1 MEAAN
6 PQDGF
11 DVPPDRALLVVDMM
25 RYSQI
30 PEAKMAVV
38 RSDLDDILSTEF
50 TESRLPDPRSLGGG
64 YKDTGDGAIFVLPA
78 EHLARL
84 VDPLLTNLNAALQRY
99 DRQRLAS
106 SPAIRLRAGIHVG
119 PLTPGHR
126 GDAINEAC
134 RLADSTVVRQAM
146 AAAVDNGSFLAA
158 ALSETVYRRTVHA
171 GRTPSLHPR
180 QLLTTTARVEGK
192 EGFEEV
198 CRLLVPGLAPVVL
211 EPYLTETDDQPVPQP
226 QSPSQ
231 ENAAKRQGEGRQ
243 ADVRQ
248 KGKASG
254 KARIVQ
260 VGGNYITGPEQS

>member
-1 MEAAN
+1 M
-6 PQDGF
+6 
-11 DVPPDRALLVVDMM
+11 VVDMM

-50 TESRLPDPRSLGGG
+50 AESQLPDPHSLSEAF
-64 YKDTGDGAIFVLPA
+64 KDTGDGAITVLPA
-78 EHLARL
+78 QHLARL
-84 VDPLLTNLNAALQRY
+84 VDPLLTNLNAALHRY
-99 DRQRLAS
+99 NAQRLAS
-106 SPAIRLRAGIHVG
+106 HPAIRLRASVHVG

-134 RLADSTVVRQAM
+134 RLADSIVVRQAM

-171 GRTPSLHPR
+171 GRTRNLHQR
-180 QLLTTTARVEGK
+180 QFLPTTARVEGK
-192 EGFEEV
+192 EGFEEA
-198 CRLLVPGLAPVVL
+198 CRLLVPGMDPVAL
-211 EPYLTETDDQPVPQP
+211 TPYLTDPDNQSTPQP
-226 QSPSQ
+226 QSPVFQ
-231 ENAAKRQGEGRQ
+231 ENAERKQDERRQ

-260 VGGNYITGPEQS
+260 VGGNYITGPERS